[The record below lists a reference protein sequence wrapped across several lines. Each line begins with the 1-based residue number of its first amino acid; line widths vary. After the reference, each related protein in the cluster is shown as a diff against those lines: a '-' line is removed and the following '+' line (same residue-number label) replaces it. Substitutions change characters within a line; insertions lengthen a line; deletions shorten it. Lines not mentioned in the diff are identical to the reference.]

1 MRALKKQDYSHGER
15 LLPQREIT
23 LTRRD
28 CFSKRES
35 ALPVLESSVFKKVS
49 AFCAKGAPRFIPKRL
64 GPLRRGYVF
73 GPPWFRPKRL
83 GPPRRSYVLE
93 ALALVH
99 LWPYFEAPWLH
110 KSVPYSFYTKHF
122 LNWVHGHEHKPVTVK
137 QFHSIPI
144 GFSFLNEALGVS
156 DGLLLLL
163 KYSL

>member
-1 MRALKKQDYSHGER
+1 MRALKKRDYSHGER

-49 AFCAKGAPRFIPKRL
+49 AFCPKGAPRFIPKRL
-64 GPLRRGYVF
+64 GPPRRGYVF
-73 GPPWFRPKRL
+73 GAPWFRPKRL
-83 GPPRRSYVLE
+83 GGPRRSYVLE

-110 KSVPYSFYTKHF
+110 KSVALQFLYKAFFKLGSWSRTQTRDCKTVSQYS
-122 LNWVHGHEHKPVTVK
+122 NWV
-137 QFHSIPI
+137 QFSQ
-144 GFSFLNEALGVS
+144 
-156 DGLLLLL
+156 
-163 KYSL
+163 